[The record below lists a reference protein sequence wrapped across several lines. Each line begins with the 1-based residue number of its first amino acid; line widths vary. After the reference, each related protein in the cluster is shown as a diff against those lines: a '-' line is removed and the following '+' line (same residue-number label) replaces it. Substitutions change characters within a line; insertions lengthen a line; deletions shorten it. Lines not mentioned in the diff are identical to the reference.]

1 MNETKLKQ
9 NVKLLGLLIIILIGA
24 MFIGTADYEMEMME
38 EQQYCERVETGV
50 HSHFNKAIDCQG
62 RFK

>member
-38 EQQYCERVETGV
+38 EQQYCERVVTGV